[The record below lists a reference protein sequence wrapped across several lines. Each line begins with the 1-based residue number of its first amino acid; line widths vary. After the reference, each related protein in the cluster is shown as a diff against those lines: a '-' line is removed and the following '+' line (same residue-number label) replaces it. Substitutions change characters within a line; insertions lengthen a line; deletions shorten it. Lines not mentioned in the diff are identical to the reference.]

1 MPRLPYKLIYKC
13 HKSCIVITTRTLST
27 PRPRDSLAAGCALL
41 LIFGLTMCSE
51 SSCLGEPW
59 YSDCIWDAV
68 RTTCVRRRLPRNER
82 ELTTS
87 GHRKKVIFLA
97 LICQQRCERFA
108 KGMFRLTHQ
117 SLLVAWAVYSLASL
131 RGESLTTRDYRLSRT
146 RCFSRGVNSGCS
158 LIKLILI

>member
-1 MPRLPYKLIYKC
+1 MSRGTAI
-13 HKSCIVITTRTLST
+13 
-27 PRPRDSLAAGCALL
+27 G
-41 LIFGLTMCSE
+41 
-51 SSCLGEPW
+51 
-59 YSDCIWDAV
+59 DAV

-117 SLLVAWAVYSLASL
+117 SLLVGLSIVSPLSGERVWL
-131 RGESLTTRDYRLSRT
+131 RETRLS
-146 RCFSRGVNSGCS
+146 RCFSRGVNSATNVFLNSVNVAMLYITGHTRCRCS
-158 LIKLILI
+158 VERKGIFETFLTCVYIQLSVMLYT